1 MWQGERK
8 GTAMKRNMVPLLG
21 IAFVVA
27 IISTGVF
34 YGLFAGKLRSSSTDA
49 ANQSIIVA
57 ARNLPR
63 GTVLQSSDLRV
74 SKLNGNLNGSFS
86 RSEDVVGGTLLA
98 AAKQNEPLLEDR
110 VAPRAPKAG
119 APGTTVPDG
128 MRAVSIRVAESDG
141 LTSLLRPG
149 SKVDLQAVVEREGST
164 SLRTILQ
171 NVEVLAV
178 SPQPQSAGNRGLLPI
193 VTVLARPQDSDAV
206 ALADSGARVRLAL
219 RNPSDEQTLP
229 RHSLPL
235 SSLLQSSGPVALP
248 SSDNAR
254 KSGSSA
260 APLERPIQFHVRVL
274 GASAAALSE
283 LESSLAKSDAAA
295 SFRLAAFRAGSD
307 AGRLIRALE
316 QRGELEVVSART
328 LTAVVGHA
336 ASYRTRAESC
346 QFRVQFSPESGPGGK
361 VHLRV
366 KPEIRVYRSGGVETH
381 VYDAGIPDGSSFLM
395 KGLLGDASERA
406 ILERLFPG
414 HGWSNRTLVIFV
426 TSQETKQ
433 SGMTALAGTDRGQ

>member
-1 MWQGERK
+1 
-8 GTAMKRNMVPLLG
+8 MKRNMVPLLG

-34 YGLFAGKLRSSSTDA
+34 YGLFAGKLRSSSTEV

-57 ARNLPR
+57 ARDLGR
-63 GTVLQSSDLRV
+63 GTVLQPADLRV

-86 RSEDVVGGTLLA
+86 RSQDVVGGTLLA
-98 AAKQNEPLLEDR
+98 AVKQSEPLLEDR
-110 VAPRAPKAG
+110 VATRVPKAG
-119 APGTTVPDG
+119 APSTAVPDG

-149 SKVDLQAVVEREGST
+149 SKVDLQAVVEREGTT

-178 SPQPQSAGNRGLLPI
+178 SPQPQPAGGNRGLLPI
-193 VTVLARPQDSDAV
+193 VTVLARPQDSDAL
-206 ALADSGARVRLAL
+206 ALADSGARVRLVL
-219 RNPSDEQTLP
+219 RNPLDEQTTP

-235 SSLLQSSGPVALP
+235 SSLLQSSGPLALP
-248 SSDNAR
+248 TSDIAR
-254 KSGSSA
+254 KSAASA
-260 APLERPIQFHVRVL
+260 APLERPIQFHVQVL

-283 LESSLAKSDAAA
+283 LESSLAKSDASA

-328 LTAVVGHA
+328 FTAAVGRA
-336 ASYRTRAESC
+336 GSYRVHSQSC
-346 QFRVQFSPESGPGGK
+346 QLRVQFSPESGSGGK

-366 KPEIRVYRSGGVETH
+366 KPEISVYRSGGVETH

-395 KGLLGDASERA
+395 KGLMGDASGRG

-426 TSQETKQ
+426 RSEETKQ
-433 SGMTALAGTDRGQ
+433 SGITALAHTDRGR